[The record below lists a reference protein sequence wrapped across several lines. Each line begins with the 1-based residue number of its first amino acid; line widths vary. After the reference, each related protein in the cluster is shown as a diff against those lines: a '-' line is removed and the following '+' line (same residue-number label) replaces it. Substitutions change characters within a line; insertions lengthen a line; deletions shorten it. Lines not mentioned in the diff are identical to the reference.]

1 MLRKNTIVRKIIS
14 AAVCAVMLAGT
25 IAGCGKTEERDSSK
39 VQIVATLFPQYDF
52 ARQIGG
58 DKVQVTMLLSP
69 GMESH
74 SYDPTPADI
83 VNINKSD
90 LFIYT
95 GKYMETW
102 ADTIIDSIDAKTV
115 HVLDVSEGIELEKE
129 EDEHEHIH
137 EEDAKEH
144 DHSESETDK
153 DADATSD
160 SHEEDVHSEDSHNED
175 AHSEENHTH
184 SHEYDP
190 HIWTSPVKAVQMVNN
205 ILEALKEVDPDNADY
220 YTENANNYIEQL
232 KELDSDIRDV
242 VKNANRTDI
251 YFGGRF
257 AMHYFAEEYGL
268 TCIAAYDSCSSET
281 EPSAGMVAAIIDS
294 MEETGAKVIY
304 HEELVDPQVAETIAD
319 TVKGKTLLLHSCH
332 NVSKEDFEN
341 GVTYLDLMKQN
352 VINLEEGLK

>member
-1 MLRKNTIVRKIIS
+1 MFKKKEIIKKIVSILMCTTLVI
-14 AAVCAVMLAGT
+14 AM
-25 IAGCGKTEERDSSK
+25 AGCNKTEERDSAK

-52 ARQIGG
+52 AKQIGG

-83 VNINKSD
+83 VNINKSA

-102 ADTIIDSIDAKTV
+102 ADTIIDSIDTKTV
-115 HVLDVSEGIELEKE
+115 HVLDVSQGIELEKE
-129 EDEHEHIH
+129 EDEHEHEDIH
-137 EEDAKEH
+137 VEDE
-144 DHSESETDK
+144 
-153 DADATSD
+153 
-160 SHEEDVHSEDSHNED
+160 HSEDEHTEDEHTEEEHSDSEHNDEKDSHN
-175 AHSEENHTH
+175 SEGH

-190 HIWTSPVKAVQMVNN
+190 HIWTSPVKAMQMVNN

-232 KELDSDIRDV
+232 TELDTEFRDV

-268 TCIAAYDSCSSET
+268 TCISAYDSCSSET

-294 MEETGAKVIY
+294 MEHTGAKVIY

-319 TVKGKTLLLHSCH
+319 TVNGKTLLLHSCH
-332 NVSKEDFEN
+332 NVSKDDFEK

-352 VINLEEGLK
+352 VINLEEGLR